1 MLWKKKKSRKNT
13 YKDNVFPRYVD
24 KMAGEF
30 DAEKFNC
37 GIIGGRNG
45 DRNATISVAAGETT
59 ILSENMRL
67 SIRDE
72 KTHLNN
78 NMFIIS
84 DDSYADKLIAAN
96 ILQCNSSFI
105 IADTGGKMLAETRA
119 RLVNAGYDIQVLDIR
134 RPETSAKYNPLRF
147 VDDKEDAEMLARC
160 IAGDNF
166 GALSD
171 MILQVLSDN
180 AEEKQT
186 MESVARLVAGSKPGL
201 CGIDIFLRP
210 EITNLTSQNDSV
222 NLCSPSPDVDGVSD
236 SPYTSSKLQTD
247 GQPEVGRGLPSND
260 DIILDKAGE
269 RLTGIFVVC
278 PEEKSDADVLAN
290 IMMMQLHRVLVKAA
304 KEKYNGERLPYLTRL
319 YFNHIERYGGNPF
332 FLYMDRGDCFLNVR
346 RYNIAYTFA
355 CRGLSFVKKIYGEDA
370 GCIFANAD
378 AVIYC
383 SSDDEVTSGYIYR
396 KVGIRIRCVRH
407 PSGGS
412 IDPVP
417 QRRVITYKE
426 LLALPEDE
434 CYIMLRGHDEI
445 LDKKYTK

>member
-1 MLWKKKKSRKNT
+1 MFWKKKKSRKNT
-13 YKDNVFPRYVD
+13 YKNNVFPRYVD

-30 DAEKFNC
+30 DVKEFNC
-37 GIIGGRNG
+37 GICGKNGGRN
-45 DRNATISVAAGETT
+45 AAVSVAAGETT

-67 SIRDE
+67 SIRHQ

-78 NMFIIS
+78 NMFIIA
-84 DDSYADKLIAAN
+84 DDSYSNKLMMAN
-96 ILQCNSSFI
+96 ILQCNSSFAV
-105 IADTGGKMLAETRA
+105 ADVGGKILAETRA
-119 RLVNAGYDIQVLDIR
+119 ELLDAGYDIQVLDVS
-134 RPETSAKYNPLRF
+134 RPEMSAKYNPLRF

-166 GALSD
+166 GVLSD

-186 MESVARLVAGSKPGL
+186 MESVAKLVAGSKPWL
-201 CGIDIFLRP
+201 CGIDIFLSP
-210 EITNLTSQNDSV
+210 EITNLTSQNDM
-222 NLCSPSPDVDGVSD
+222 
-236 SPYTSSKLQTD
+236 
-247 GQPEVGRGLPSND
+247 
-260 DIILDKAGE
+260 ILDTAGE
-269 RLTGIFVVC
+269 RLTGIFIVC

-304 KEKYNGERLPYLTRL
+304 KEKYNCERLPYLTRL

-407 PSGGS
+407 LRGDS

-417 QRRVITYKE
+417 QIRVITYE
-426 LLALPEDE
+426 EFLALPEDE
-434 CYIMLRGHDEI
+434 CYIMLRGHDDI
-445 LDKKYTK
+445 LDKKYRK

>member
-1 MLWKKKKSRKNT
+1 MLFWKKKKSRKNT
-13 YKDNVFPRYVD
+13 YKNNAFPRYVD

-30 DAEKFNC
+30 DAEKFNF
-37 GIIGGRNG
+37 GIYSKNGGRN
-45 DRNATISVAAGETT
+45 AAVHVAADETT

-67 SIRDE
+67 SIHDE

-78 NMFIIS
+78 NMFIIA
-84 DDSYADKLIAAN
+84 DDSYANKLIMAN
-96 ILQCNSSFI
+96 ILQCNSSFAV
-105 IADTGGKMLAETRA
+105 ADVGGKMLAETRA
-119 RLVNAGYDIQVLDIR
+119 ELLDAGYDIQVLDVS
-134 RPETSAKYNPLRF
+134 RPEMSAKYNPLRF

-160 IAGDNF
+160 IDGDNF

-186 MESVARLVAGSKPGL
+186 MESVAKLVAGSKPGL

-210 EITNLTSQNDSV
+210 EITNLTSQNDM
-222 NLCSPSPDVDGVSD
+222 
-236 SPYTSSKLQTD
+236 
-247 GQPEVGRGLPSND
+247 
-260 DIILDKAGE
+260 ILDTAGE
-269 RLTGIFVVC
+269 RLTGIFIVC

-332 FLYMDRGDCFLNVR
+332 FLYMDGGDCFLNVR

-396 KVGIRIRCVRH
+396 KVGIRIRCARH

-434 CYIMLRGHDEI
+434 CYIMLRGYDDI

>member
-1 MLWKKKKSRKNT
+1 MLFWKKKKSRKNT
-13 YKDNVFPRYVD
+13 YKNNVFPRYAD

-30 DAEKFNC
+30 DTKKFNC
-37 GIIGGRNG
+37 GIYGKNT
-45 DRNATISVAAGETT
+45 AVPVAAGETT

-67 SIRDE
+67 SIHDK

-78 NMFIIS
+78 NMFIIA
-84 DDSYADKLIAAN
+84 DDSYSDKLMMAN
-96 ILQCNSSFI
+96 ILQCNSSFAV
-105 IADTGGKMLAETRA
+105 ADVGGKMLAETRA
-119 RLVNAGYDIQVLDIR
+119 ELLDAGYDIQVLDVS
-134 RPETSAKYNPLRF
+134 RPEMSAKYNPLRF

-186 MESVARLVAGSKPGL
+186 MESVAKLVAGSKPGL

-210 EITNLTSQNDSV
+210 EITNLTSQNDM
-222 NLCSPSPDVDGVSD
+222 
-236 SPYTSSKLQTD
+236 
-247 GQPEVGRGLPSND
+247 
-260 DIILDKAGE
+260 ILDTAGE
-269 RLTGIFVVC
+269 RLTGIFIVC
-278 PEEKSDADVLAN
+278 PEEQSDADVLAN

-332 FLYMDRGDCFLNVR
+332 FLYMDRDDCFLNVR

-355 CRGLSFVKKIYGEDA
+355 CRGLSSVKKIYGEDA

-434 CYIMLRGHDEI
+434 CYIMLRGHDDI

>member
-1 MLWKKKKSRKNT
+1 
-13 YKDNVFPRYVD
+13 
-24 KMAGEF
+24 
-30 DAEKFNC
+30 
-37 GIIGGRNG
+37 
-45 DRNATISVAAGETT
+45 
-59 ILSENMRL
+59 
-67 SIRDE
+67 
-72 KTHLNN
+72 
-78 NMFIIS
+78 
-84 DDSYADKLIAAN
+84 
-96 ILQCNSSFI
+96 
-105 IADTGGKMLAETRA
+105 MLAETRA
-119 RLVNAGYDIQVLDIR
+119 ELLDAGYDIQVLDVS
-134 RPETSAKYNPLRF
+134 RPEMSAKYNPLRC

-180 AEEKQT
+180 AEEQQT
-186 MESVARLVAGSKPGL
+186 MESVAKLVVGSKPGL
-201 CGIDIFLRP
+201 YGIDIFLRP
-210 EITNLTSQNDSV
+210 EITNLTSQNDM
-222 NLCSPSPDVDGVSD
+222 
-236 SPYTSSKLQTD
+236 
-247 GQPEVGRGLPSND
+247 
-260 DIILDKAGE
+260 ILDTAGE
-269 RLTGIFVVC
+269 RLTGIFIVC
-278 PEEKSDADVLAN
+278 PEEESDADVLAN

-319 YFNHIERYGGNPF
+319 YFNHIERYGENPF

-407 PSGGS
+407 PSGSS

-417 QRRVITYKE
+417 QRRVITYE
-426 LLALPEDE
+426 EFLSLPEDE
-434 CYIMLRGHDEI
+434 CYIILRGYDDI
-445 LDKKYTK
+445 LDKKYVR

>member
-1 MLWKKKKSRKNT
+1 MFWKKKKSRKNI
-13 YKDNVFPRYVD
+13 YKNSVFPRYAD

-30 DAEKFNC
+30 DTKKFNC
-37 GIIGGRNG
+37 GIYGKNT
-45 DRNATISVAAGETT
+45 AVPVAAGETT

-67 SIRDE
+67 SIHDE

-78 NMFIIS
+78 NMFIIA
-84 DDSYADKLIAAN
+84 DDSYANKLIMAN
-96 ILQCNSSFI
+96 ILQCNSSFAV
-105 IADTGGKMLAETRA
+105 ADVGGKMLAETRA
-119 RLVNAGYDIQVLDIR
+119 ELLDAGYDIQVLDVS
-134 RPETSAKYNPLRF
+134 RPEMSAKYNPLRF

-186 MESVARLVAGSKPGL
+186 MESVAKLVAGSKPGL

-210 EITNLTSQNDSV
+210 EITNLTSQNDM
-222 NLCSPSPDVDGVSD
+222 
-236 SPYTSSKLQTD
+236 
-247 GQPEVGRGLPSND
+247 
-260 DIILDKAGE
+260 ILDTAGE
-269 RLTGIFVVC
+269 RLTGIFIVC

-412 IDPVP
+412 IDPIP
-417 QRRVITYKE
+417 QRRVITYE
-426 LLALPEDE
+426 EFLSLPEDE
-434 CYIMLRGHDEI
+434 CYIMLRGYDDI
-445 LDKKYTK
+445 LDKKYVR

>member
-1 MLWKKKKSRKNT
+1 MFWKKKKSRKNI
-13 YKDNVFPRYVD
+13 YKNSVFPRYAD
-24 KMAGEF
+24 KMVGEF
-30 DAEKFNC
+30 DTKKFNC
-37 GIIGGRNG
+37 GIYGKNT
-45 DRNATISVAAGETT
+45 AVPVAAGETT

-67 SIRDE
+67 SIHDE

-78 NMFIIS
+78 NMFIIA
-84 DDSYADKLIAAN
+84 DDSYANKLIMAN
-96 ILQCNSSFI
+96 ILQCNSSFAV
-105 IADTGGKMLAETRA
+105 ADVGGKMLAETRA
-119 RLVNAGYDIQVLDIR
+119 ELLDAGYDIQVLDVS
-134 RPETSAKYNPLRF
+134 RPEMSAKYNPLRF

-166 GALSD
+166 GTLSD

-186 MESVARLVAGSKPGL
+186 MESVAKLVAGSKPWL

-210 EITNLTSQNDSV
+210 EITNLTSQNDM
-222 NLCSPSPDVDGVSD
+222 
-236 SPYTSSKLQTD
+236 
-247 GQPEVGRGLPSND
+247 
-260 DIILDKAGE
+260 ILDTAGE
-269 RLTGIFVVC
+269 RLTGIFIVC

-304 KEKYNGERLPYLTRL
+304 KEKYNCERLPYLTRL

-407 PSGGS
+407 LRGDS

-417 QRRVITYKE
+417 QIRVITYE
-426 LLALPEDE
+426 EFLALPEDE
-434 CYIMLRGHDEI
+434 CYIMLRGHDDI
-445 LDKKYTK
+445 LDKKYRK

>member
-1 MLWKKKKSRKNT
+1 MFWKKKKSRKNT
-13 YKDNVFPRYVD
+13 YKNSVFPRYAD

-30 DAEKFNC
+30 DTKKFNC
-37 GIIGGRNG
+37 GIYGKNT
-45 DRNATISVAAGETT
+45 AVPVAAGETT

-67 SIRDE
+67 SIHDK

-78 NMFIIS
+78 NMFIIA
-84 DDSYADKLIAAN
+84 DDSYSNKLMMAN
-96 ILQCNSSFI
+96 ILQCNSSFAV
-105 IADTGGKMLAETRA
+105 ADVGGKMLAETRA
-119 RLVNAGYDIQVLDIR
+119 ELLDAGYDIQVLDVS
-134 RPETSAKYNPLRF
+134 RPEMSAKYNPLRF

-186 MESVARLVAGSKPGL
+186 MESVAKLVAGSKPGL

-210 EITNLTSQNDSV
+210 EITNLTSQNDM
-222 NLCSPSPDVDGVSD
+222 
-236 SPYTSSKLQTD
+236 
-247 GQPEVGRGLPSND
+247 
-260 DIILDKAGE
+260 ILDTAGE
-269 RLTGIFVVC
+269 RLTGIFIVC

-304 KEKYNGERLPYLTRL
+304 KEKYNCERLPYLTRL

-407 PSGGS
+407 PSGDS

-417 QRRVITYKE
+417 QIRVITYE
-426 LLALPEDE
+426 EFLALPEDE
-434 CYIMLRGHDEI
+434 CYIMLRGHDDI

>member
-1 MLWKKKKSRKNT
+1 MLFWKKKKSRKNI
-13 YKDNVFPRYVD
+13 YKNSVFPRYAD

-30 DAEKFNC
+30 DVKKFNY
-37 GIIGGRNG
+37 GIYGKNT
-45 DRNATISVAAGETT
+45 AVPVAAGETT

-67 SIRDE
+67 SIHDE

-78 NMFIIS
+78 NMFIIA
-84 DDSYADKLIAAN
+84 DDSYADKLIVAN
-96 ILQCNSSFI
+96 ILQCNSSFAV
-105 IADTGGKMLAETRA
+105 ADFGGKMLAETRA
-119 RLVNAGYDIQVLDIR
+119 ELLDAGYDIQILDVSL
-134 RPETSAKYNPLRF
+134 PEMSAKYNPLRF

-160 IAGDNF
+160 ITGDDF

-171 MILQVLSDN
+171 AILQVLSGN
-180 AEEKQT
+180 AEEEQT
-186 MESVARLVAGSKPGL
+186 MANVAKLIAGNELGL
-201 CGIDIFLRP
+201 HSMDVFLQP
-210 EITNLTSQNDSV
+210 EIANLMSRNDM
-222 NLCSPSPDVDGVSD
+222 
-236 SPYTSSKLQTD
+236 
-247 GQPEVGRGLPSND
+247 
-260 DIILDKAGE
+260 ILDKAGE

-290 IMMMQLHRVLVKAA
+290 MIMMQLHRVLVKAA

-319 YFNHIERYGGNPF
+319 YSNHIERYGGNPF

-407 PSGGS
+407 LRGDS

-417 QRRVITYKE
+417 QIRVITYE
-426 LLALPEDE
+426 EFLALPEDE
-434 CYIMLRGHDEI
+434 CYIMLRGHDDI

>member
-1 MLWKKKKSRKNT
+1 MLFWKKKKNT
-13 YKDNVFPRYVD
+13 YKNNVFPRYVD

-30 DAEKFNC
+30 DVEKFNC

-134 RPETSAKYNPLRF
+134 RPEASAKYNPLRF
-147 VDDKEDAEMLARC
+147 VKDKENAEMLARC
-160 IAGDNF
+160 IAGDDF
-166 GALSD
+166 CALSD
-171 MILQVLSDN
+171 AILRVVSGN
-180 AEEKQT
+180 EEEEQT
-186 MESVARLVAGSKPGL
+186 MANVAKLIAGSESGMH
-201 CGIDIFLRP
+201 CMNVFLRP
-210 EITNLTSQNDSV
+210 EITNLTERN
-222 NLCSPSPDVDGVSD
+222 
-236 SPYTSSKLQTD
+236 
-247 GQPEVGRGLPSND
+247 

-290 IMMMQLHRVLVKAA
+290 IMMMQLHRALVKTA

-319 YFNHIERYGGNPF
+319 YFNHIDRYGSNPF
-332 FLYMDRGDCFLNVR
+332 FVYMDKGDCFRNVR
-346 RYNIAYTFA
+346 KYNIAYTFA
-355 CRGLSFVKKIYGEDA
+355 CRGLSSVKKVYGDDA

-383 SSDDEVTSGYIYR
+383 SSDEEVTSGYIYR
-396 KVGIRIRCVRH
+396 KVGIKIRCASH
-407 PSGGS
+407 PRGGS
-412 IDPVP
+412 IDPIP
-417 QRRVITYKE
+417 QRRVMAYE
-426 LLALPEDE
+426 EFLALPKDE
-434 CYIMLRGHDEI
+434 CYIMLRGHDDI
-445 LDKKYTK
+445 LDKKYKK

>member
-1 MLWKKKKSRKNT
+1 MLFWKKKKSRKNT
-13 YKDNVFPRYVD
+13 YKNNVFPRYAD

-30 DAEKFNC
+30 DTKKFNC
-37 GIIGGRNG
+37 GIYGKNT
-45 DRNATISVAAGETT
+45 AVPVAAGETT

-67 SIRDE
+67 SIHDE

-78 NMFIIS
+78 NMFIIA
-84 DDSYADKLIAAN
+84 DDSYANKLIMAN
-96 ILQCNSSFI
+96 ILQCNSSFAV
-105 IADTGGKMLAETRA
+105 ADVGGKMLAETRA
-119 RLVNAGYDIQVLDIR
+119 ELLDAGYDIQVLDVS
-134 RPETSAKYNPLRF
+134 RPEMSAKYNPLRF

-166 GALSD
+166 GTLSD

-186 MESVARLVAGSKPGL
+186 MESVAKLVAGSKPWL

-210 EITNLTSQNDSV
+210 EITNLTSQNDM
-222 NLCSPSPDVDGVSD
+222 
-236 SPYTSSKLQTD
+236 
-247 GQPEVGRGLPSND
+247 
-260 DIILDKAGE
+260 ILDTAGE
-269 RLTGIFVVC
+269 RLTGIFIVC

-304 KEKYNGERLPYLTRL
+304 KEKYNCERLPYLTRL

-407 PSGGS
+407 LRGDS

-417 QRRVITYKE
+417 QIRVITYE
-426 LLALPEDE
+426 EFLALPEDE
-434 CYIMLRGHDEI
+434 CYIMLRGHDDI
-445 LDKKYTK
+445 LDKKYRK

>member
-1 MLWKKKKSRKNT
+1 MLFWKKKKSRKNT
-13 YKDNVFPRYVD
+13 YKNNVFPRYAD

-30 DAEKFNC
+30 DTKKFNC
-37 GIIGGRNG
+37 GIYGKNT
-45 DRNATISVAAGETT
+45 AVPVAAGETT

-67 SIRDE
+67 SIHDE

-78 NMFIIS
+78 NMFIIA
-84 DDSYADKLIAAN
+84 DDSYANKLIMAN
-96 ILQCNSSFI
+96 ILQCNSSFAV
-105 IADTGGKMLAETRA
+105 ADVGGKMLAETRA
-119 RLVNAGYDIQVLDIR
+119 ELLDAGYDIQVLDVS
-134 RPETSAKYNPLRF
+134 RPEMSAKYNPLLF

-166 GALSD
+166 GTLSD

-186 MESVARLVAGSKPGL
+186 MESVAKLVAGSKPWL

-210 EITNLTSQNDSV
+210 EITNLTSQNDM
-222 NLCSPSPDVDGVSD
+222 
-236 SPYTSSKLQTD
+236 
-247 GQPEVGRGLPSND
+247 
-260 DIILDKAGE
+260 ILDTAGE
-269 RLTGIFVVC
+269 RLTGIFIVC

-304 KEKYNGERLPYLTRL
+304 KEKYNCERLPYLTRL

-407 PSGGS
+407 LRGDS

-417 QRRVITYKE
+417 QIRVITYE
-426 LLALPEDE
+426 EFLALPEDE
-434 CYIMLRGHDEI
+434 CYIMLRGHDDI
-445 LDKKYTK
+445 LDKKYRK

>member
-1 MLWKKKKSRKNT
+1 MLFWKKKKSRKNT
-13 YKDNVFPRYVD
+13 YKNNAFPRYVD

-30 DAEKFNC
+30 DAEKFNF
-37 GIIGGRNG
+37 GIYSKNGGRNAAVHV
-45 DRNATISVAAGETT
+45 ATDETT

-67 SIRDE
+67 SIHDE

-78 NMFIIS
+78 NMFIIA
-84 DDSYADKLIAAN
+84 DDSYANKLIMAN
-96 ILQCNSSFI
+96 ILQCNSSFAV
-105 IADTGGKMLAETRA
+105 ADVGGKMLAETRA
-119 RLVNAGYDIQVLDIR
+119 ELLDAGYDIQVLDVS
-134 RPETSAKYNPLRF
+134 RPEMSAKYNPLRF

-186 MESVARLVAGSKPGL
+186 MESVAKLVAGSKPGL

-210 EITNLTSQNDSV
+210 EITNLTSQNDM
-222 NLCSPSPDVDGVSD
+222 
-236 SPYTSSKLQTD
+236 
-247 GQPEVGRGLPSND
+247 
-260 DIILDKAGE
+260 ILDTAGE
-269 RLTGIFVVC
+269 RLTGIFIVC

-332 FLYMDRGDCFLNVR
+332 FLYMNRGNCFLNVR

-407 PSGGS
+407 HSGGS

-434 CYIMLRGHDEI
+434 CYIMLRGYDDI

>member
-1 MLWKKKKSRKNT
+1 MLFWKKKKSRKNI
-13 YKDNVFPRYVD
+13 YKNSVFPRYAD

-30 DAEKFNC
+30 DTKKFNC
-37 GIIGGRNG
+37 GIYGKNT
-45 DRNATISVAAGETT
+45 AVPVAAGETT

-67 SIRDE
+67 SIHDE

-78 NMFIIS
+78 NMFIIA
-84 DDSYADKLIAAN
+84 DDSYANKLIMAN
-96 ILQCNSSFI
+96 ILQCNSSFAV
-105 IADTGGKMLAETRA
+105 ADVGGKMLAETRA
-119 RLVNAGYDIQVLDIR
+119 ELLDVGYDIQVLDVS
-134 RPETSAKYNPLRF
+134 RPEMSAKYNPLRF

-186 MESVARLVAGSKPGL
+186 MESVAKLVAGSKPGL

-210 EITNLTSQNDSV
+210 EITNLTSQNDM
-222 NLCSPSPDVDGVSD
+222 
-236 SPYTSSKLQTD
+236 
-247 GQPEVGRGLPSND
+247 
-260 DIILDKAGE
+260 ILDTAGE
-269 RLTGIFVVC
+269 RLTGIFIVC

-434 CYIMLRGHDEI
+434 CYIMLRGYDDI

>member
-1 MLWKKKKSRKNT
+1 MMLFWKKKKSRKNT
-13 YKDNVFPRYVD
+13 YKNNAFPRYAD
-24 KMAGEF
+24 KMSGEF
-30 DAEKFNC
+30 DTKKFNC
-37 GIIGGRNG
+37 GIYGKNT
-45 DRNATISVAAGETT
+45 AVPVAAGETT

-67 SIRDE
+67 SIHDE

-78 NMFIIS
+78 NMFIIA
-84 DDSYADKLIAAN
+84 DDSYADKLMMAN
-96 ILQCNSSFI
+96 ILQCNSSFAV
-105 IADTGGKMLAETRA
+105 ADVGGKILAEVRTK
-119 RLVNAGYDIQVLDIR
+119 LVDAGYDIQVLDINH
-134 RPETSAKYNPLRF
+134 PETSAKYNPLRF
-147 VDDKEDAEMLARC
+147 VKDKEDAEMLARC
-160 IAGDNF
+160 IAGDDF

-171 MILQVLSDN
+171 VILQVLSGN
-180 AEEKQT
+180 AEEEQT
-186 MESVARLVAGSKPGL
+186 MANVAKLIAGSKPGL

-210 EITNLTSQNDSV
+210 EITNLTPQNDM
-222 NLCSPSPDVDGVSD
+222 
-236 SPYTSSKLQTD
+236 
-247 GQPEVGRGLPSND
+247 
-260 DIILDKAGE
+260 ILDTAGE
-269 RLTGIFVVC
+269 RLTGIFIVC

-407 PSGGS
+407 HSGGS

-434 CYIMLRGHDEI
+434 CYIMLRGYDDI

>member
-1 MLWKKKKSRKNT
+1 MFWKKKKSRKNT
-13 YKDNVFPRYVD
+13 YKNNVFPRYVD

-30 DAEKFNC
+30 DTKKFNC
-37 GIIGGRNG
+37 GIYGKNT
-45 DRNATISVAAGETT
+45 AVPVAAGETT

-67 SIRDE
+67 SIHDE

-78 NMFIIS
+78 NMFIIA
-84 DDSYADKLIAAN
+84 DDSYANKLIMAN
-96 ILQCNSSFI
+96 ILQCNSSFAV
-105 IADTGGKMLAETRA
+105 ADVGGKMLAETRA
-119 RLVNAGYDIQVLDIR
+119 ELLDAGYDIQVLDVS
-134 RPETSAKYNPLRF
+134 RPEMSAKYNPLRF

-160 IAGDNF
+160 IAGDNC

-180 AEEKQT
+180 ADEKQT
-186 MESVARLVAGSKPGL
+186 MESVVKLVAGSKPGL

-210 EITNLTSQNDSV
+210 EITNLTSQNDM
-222 NLCSPSPDVDGVSD
+222 
-236 SPYTSSKLQTD
+236 
-247 GQPEVGRGLPSND
+247 
-260 DIILDKAGE
+260 ILDTAGE
-269 RLTGIFVVC
+269 RLTGIFIVC

-407 PSGGS
+407 LRGDS

-417 QRRVITYKE
+417 QIRVITYE
-426 LLALPEDE
+426 EFLALPEDE
-434 CYIMLRGHDEI
+434 CYIMLRGHDDI

>member
-1 MLWKKKKSRKNT
+1 
-13 YKDNVFPRYVD
+13 
-24 KMAGEF
+24 
-30 DAEKFNC
+30 
-37 GIIGGRNG
+37 
-45 DRNATISVAAGETT
+45 
-59 ILSENMRL
+59 MRL
-67 SIRDE
+67 SIHDE

-78 NMFIIS
+78 NMFIIA
-84 DDSYADKLIAAN
+84 DDSYANKLIMAN
-96 ILQCNSSFI
+96 ILQCNSSFAV
-105 IADTGGKMLAETRA
+105 ADVGGKMLAETRA
-119 RLVNAGYDIQVLDIR
+119 ELLDAGYDIQVLDVS
-134 RPETSAKYNPLRF
+134 RPEMSAKYNPLRF

-186 MESVARLVAGSKPGL
+186 MERVAKLVAGSKPGL

-210 EITNLTSQNDSV
+210 EITNLTSQNDM
-222 NLCSPSPDVDGVSD
+222 
-236 SPYTSSKLQTD
+236 
-247 GQPEVGRGLPSND
+247 
-260 DIILDKAGE
+260 ILDTAGE
-269 RLTGIFVVC
+269 RLTGIFIVC

-304 KEKYNGERLPYLTRL
+304 KEKYNCERLPYLTRL

-332 FLYMDRGDCFLNVR
+332 FLYMDRGNCFLNVR
-346 RYNIAYTFA
+346 RYNIAYIFA

-407 PSGGS
+407 LRGDS
-412 IDPVP
+412 IDPVT
-417 QRRVITYKE
+417 QRRVITYE
-426 LLALPEDE
+426 EFLSLPEDE
-434 CYIMLRGHDEI
+434 CYIMLRGYDDI
-445 LDKKYTK
+445 LDKKYVR

>member
-1 MLWKKKKSRKNT
+1 MLFWKKKKSRKNT
-13 YKDNVFPRYVD
+13 YKNNAFQRYAD
-24 KMAGEF
+24 KMSGEF
-30 DAEKFNC
+30 DTKKFNC
-37 GIIGGRNG
+37 GIYGKNT
-45 DRNATISVAAGETT
+45 AVPVAAGETT

-67 SIRDE
+67 SIHDE

-78 NMFIIS
+78 NMFIIA
-84 DDSYADKLIAAN
+84 DDSYADKLMMAN
-96 ILQCNSSFI
+96 ILQCNSSFAV
-105 IADTGGKMLAETRA
+105 ADVGGKILAEVRTK
-119 RLVNAGYDIQVLDIR
+119 LVDAGYDIQVLDINH
-134 RPETSAKYNPLRF
+134 PETSAKYNPLRF
-147 VDDKEDAEMLARC
+147 VKDKEDAEMLARC
-160 IAGDNF
+160 IAGDDF

-171 MILQVLSDN
+171 VILQVLSGN
-180 AEEKQT
+180 AEEEQT
-186 MESVARLVAGSKPGL
+186 MANVAKLIAGSKPGL

-210 EITNLTSQNDSV
+210 EITNLTPQNDM
-222 NLCSPSPDVDGVSD
+222 
-236 SPYTSSKLQTD
+236 
-247 GQPEVGRGLPSND
+247 
-260 DIILDKAGE
+260 ILDTAGE
-269 RLTGIFVVC
+269 RLTGIFIVC

-407 PSGGS
+407 HSGGS

-434 CYIMLRGHDEI
+434 CYIMLRGYDDI

>member
-1 MLWKKKKSRKNT
+1 MFWKKKKSRKNI
-13 YKDNVFPRYVD
+13 YKNSAFPRYAD

-30 DAEKFNC
+30 DTKKFNC
-37 GIIGGRNG
+37 GIYGKNT
-45 DRNATISVAAGETT
+45 AVPVAAGETT

-67 SIRDE
+67 SIHDE

-78 NMFIIS
+78 NMFIIA
-84 DDSYADKLIAAN
+84 DDSYANKLIMAN
-96 ILQCNSSFI
+96 ILQCNSSFAV
-105 IADTGGKMLAETRA
+105 ADVGGKMLAETRA
-119 RLVNAGYDIQVLDIR
+119 ELLDAGYDIQVLDVS
-134 RPETSAKYNPLRF
+134 RPEMSAKYNPLRF

-166 GALSD
+166 GTLSD

-186 MESVARLVAGSKPGL
+186 MESVAKLVAGSKPWL

-210 EITNLTSQNDSV
+210 EITNLTSQNDM
-222 NLCSPSPDVDGVSD
+222 
-236 SPYTSSKLQTD
+236 
-247 GQPEVGRGLPSND
+247 
-260 DIILDKAGE
+260 ILDTAGE
-269 RLTGIFVVC
+269 RLTGIFIVC

-304 KEKYNGERLPYLTRL
+304 KEKYNCERLPYLTRL

-407 PSGGS
+407 LRGDS

-417 QRRVITYKE
+417 QIRVITYE
-426 LLALPEDE
+426 EFLALPEDE
-434 CYIMLRGHDEI
+434 CYIMLRGHDDI
-445 LDKKYTK
+445 LDKKYRK

>member
-1 MLWKKKKSRKNT
+1 MLFWKKKKSRKNT
-13 YKDNVFPRYVD
+13 YKNNAFPRYVD

-30 DAEKFNC
+30 DAEKFNF
-37 GIIGGRNG
+37 GIYSKNGGRN
-45 DRNATISVAAGETT
+45 AAVHVAADETT

-67 SIRDE
+67 SIHDE

-78 NMFIIS
+78 NMFIIA
-84 DDSYADKLIAAN
+84 DDSYANKLIMAN
-96 ILQCNSSFI
+96 ILQCNSSFAV
-105 IADTGGKMLAETRA
+105 ADVGGKMLAETRA
-119 RLVNAGYDIQVLDIR
+119 ELLDAGYDIQVLDVS
-134 RPETSAKYNPLRF
+134 RPEMSAKYNPLRF

-160 IAGDNF
+160 IDGDNF

-186 MESVARLVAGSKPGL
+186 MESVAKLVAGSKPGL

-210 EITNLTSQNDSV
+210 EITNLTSQNDM
-222 NLCSPSPDVDGVSD
+222 
-236 SPYTSSKLQTD
+236 
-247 GQPEVGRGLPSND
+247 
-260 DIILDKAGE
+260 ILDTAGE
-269 RLTGIFVVC
+269 RLMGIFIVC

-396 KVGIRIRCVRH
+396 KVGIRIRCARH

-434 CYIMLRGHDEI
+434 CYIMLRGYDDI

>member
-1 MLWKKKKSRKNT
+1 MLFWKKKKSRKNT
-13 YKDNVFPRYVD
+13 YKNNAFPRYVD

-30 DAEKFNC
+30 DAEKFNF
-37 GIIGGRNG
+37 GIYSKNGGRN
-45 DRNATISVAAGETT
+45 AAVLVAADETT

-67 SIRDE
+67 SIHDE

-78 NMFIIS
+78 NMFIIA
-84 DDSYADKLIAAN
+84 DDSYANKLIMAN
-96 ILQCNSSFI
+96 ILQCNSSFAV
-105 IADTGGKMLAETRA
+105 ADVGGKMLAETRA
-119 RLVNAGYDIQVLDIR
+119 ELLDAGYDIQVLDVS
-134 RPETSAKYNPLRF
+134 RPEMSAKYNPLRF

-160 IAGDNF
+160 IDGDNF

-186 MESVARLVAGSKPGL
+186 MESVAKLVAGSKPGL

-210 EITNLTSQNDSV
+210 EITNLTSQNDM
-222 NLCSPSPDVDGVSD
+222 
-236 SPYTSSKLQTD
+236 
-247 GQPEVGRGLPSND
+247 
-260 DIILDKAGE
+260 ILDTAGE
-269 RLTGIFVVC
+269 RLTGIFIVC

-396 KVGIRIRCVRH
+396 KVGIRIRCARH

-434 CYIMLRGHDEI
+434 CYIMLRGYDDI